1 MRDERIA
8 MLCDIASAEREIYCD
23 ANGLVDAHRGGVEMF
38 ACACVKCDYL
48 RAICRRARG
57 S

>member
-1 MRDERIA
+1 MPLAGPIHGKV
-8 MLCDIASAEREIYCD
+8 LASAEREICND
-23 ANGLVDAHRGGVEMF
+23 ANGLVDAHRGGIGMF

-48 RAICRRARG
+48 RAMCRRARG